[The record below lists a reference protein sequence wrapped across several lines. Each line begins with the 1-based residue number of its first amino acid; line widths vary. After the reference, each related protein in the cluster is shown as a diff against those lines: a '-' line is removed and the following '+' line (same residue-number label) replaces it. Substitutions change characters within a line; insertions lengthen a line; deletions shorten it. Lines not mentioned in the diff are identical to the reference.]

1 MALGD
6 IAGLLSPLIESAE
19 KLHTVFIP
27 IALQMLALA
36 FVLAVLFAVY
46 QWWTGE
52 VSGALARITRAG
64 LILVIPMTLLAGD
77 NWKSTMDATSKF
89 FSAGLTQPILN
100 TGGATSG
107 VDAINQTINKLTTA
121 MFPNARTPD
130 QRTMLDKVKD
140 FVTSNESFGGMLV
153 SALTQALIELLL
165 FVLAI
170 VMSVALIFAL
180 YGPLL
185 ALHLGIIFGPLLL
198 AWMPFGPTAHLARNW
213 LQFMLSQGFAL
224 VVGITI
230 AMLAVN
236 SIEVF
241 TDNIA
246 AMSHNPDV
254 PLAQEIA
261 AKVGAFMA
269 SAAVLVFVSVMLFR
283 ADDLAAAMIGGGGA
297 GAGSVGAVIMSRLS
311 ATKSPQLPKKD
322 PPKPPGG

>member
-6 IAGLLSPLIESAE
+6 IAGLLDPLITSAE
-19 KLHTVFIP
+19 KMHTVFIP

-36 FVLAVLFAVY
+36 FVLALLFAVY
-46 QWWTGE
+46 QWWMGE

-64 LILVIPMTLLAGD
+64 LILIIPMTLLSGD
-77 NWKSTMDATSKF
+77 NWKSTMTATSNF

-107 VDAINQTINKLTTA
+107 PEAISQTITKLSHA
-121 MFPNARTPD
+121 MFPNARNPD
-130 QRTMLDKVKD
+130 ERTAYEVVKD

-153 SALTQALIELLL
+153 SGLTQALLELIL
-165 FVLAI
+165 FALAI
-170 VMSVALIFAL
+170 LLSVALIFAL

-185 ALHLGIIFGPLLL
+185 ALHLGIIFGPLLI

-230 AMLAVN
+230 AMIAVT
-236 SIEVF
+236 SIESF
-241 TDNIA
+241 TD
-246 AMSHNPDV
+246 AMALMSRDPNL

-261 AKVGAFMA
+261 GKIGGFMA
-269 SAAVLVFVSVMLFR
+269 SAAVIVFVAFMLFR

-297 GAGSVGAVIMSRLS
+297 GAGGVGAVIMSRM
-311 ATKSPQLPKKD
+311 AAGRMPKM
-322 PPKPPGG
+322 PKGPPGGGGK